1 MKIVIVG
8 AGDVGR
14 FLCKVLSEDGHAVT
28 LVESDDEAAS
38 DVEENLDVRV
48 VRGNGASAKCLTT
61 AGAQTCEYFLAMTD
75 HDQLNLAAC
84 AIAAKLGARKTVARV
99 HDLVYVPHRQRLCGN
114 QILALPRSVHQKIF
128 YYHNR

>member
-28 LVESDDEAAS
+28 LVESDDEAAA

-48 VRGNGASAKCLTT
+48 VRGNGASAK
-61 AGAQTCEYFLAMTD
+61 
-75 HDQLNLAAC
+75 
-84 AIAAKLGARKTVARV
+84 
-99 HDLVYVPHRQRLCGN
+99 
-114 QILALPRSVHQKIF
+114 
-128 YYHNR
+128 